1 MSALKKLQNELDES
15 NEKQKNLEQKLTE
28 RRKNMYSL
36 AILLNNLDDTLEEG
50 IITIRII
57 NFFKLIL

>member
-15 NEKQKNLEQKLTE
+15 HEKQKNLEQKLTE

-50 IITIRII
+50 IITIRQ
-57 NFFKLIL
+57 